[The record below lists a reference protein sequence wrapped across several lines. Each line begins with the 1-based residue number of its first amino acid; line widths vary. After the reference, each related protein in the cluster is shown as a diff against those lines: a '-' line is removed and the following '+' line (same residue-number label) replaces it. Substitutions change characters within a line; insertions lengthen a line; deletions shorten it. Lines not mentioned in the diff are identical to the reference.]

1 MSILALFN
9 VEIYPL
15 LAVTVTVLLINTL
28 WYAPFAF
35 GGVWKRLQK
44 DLTPN
49 RPCTQTGVLINF
61 LTCVAILW
69 LFSALQQGLE
79 IEKFSDG
86 FALGL
91 TCCLG
96 FMGTFTLCNSFF
108 FQIPLKCWALD
119 FGFQLV
125 IFAFASGALT
135 LF

>member
-1 MSILALFN
+1 MSILALFK

-35 GGVWKRLQK
+35 GGVWKRMQR

-49 RPCTQTGVLINF
+49 RPCAQTGVLINF
-61 LTCVAILW
+61 LTCILVLW
-69 LFSALQQGLE
+69 LLSALQQGLN
-79 IEKFSDG
+79 IRSFPDG
-86 FALGL
+86 VVLGF
-91 TCCLG
+91 TCSLG

-125 IFAFASGALT
+125 IFTFASGALK